1 MRARPKTRKLQASA
15 RLHEEVNNGLAQ
27 DWSPKQVS
35 RRLRT
40 DHPDDETMRVSHE
53 TIYECLYPQAR
64 GELRTQ
70 LKLALRKGRTRRVN
84 RSRPAVACGTTRTW

>member
-15 RLHEEVNNGLAQ
+15 RLYEEVNNGLAQ

-53 TIYECLYPQAR
+53 TIYECLYLQWSRILR
-64 GELRTQ
+64 GGV
-70 LKLALRKGRTRRVN
+70 AAPGRAT
-84 RSRPAVACGTTRTW
+84 G